1 MILQKLTLDLPDT
14 SIHQFDSIAIT
25 STISIVVQV
34 LTEIIAVCGLYVPQA
49 GLQ

>member
-1 MILQKLTLDLPDT
+1 MTGDIALELPDT

-25 STISIVVQV
+25 STISIILEV
-34 LTEIIAVCGLYVPQA
+34 LTEIIAVFGLYVPQV